1 MVKQILLTLAFLF
14 FLGAVIGWVIE
25 LFFRRMF
32 GDKKWV
38 NPGFLKGPYL
48 PIYGLGL
55 DILFLLCRI
64 DLSFIEYPWLRVVLL
79 LVIMCVA
86 MTGIEYI
93 GGVIFIK
100 GMKIKLWD
108 YSRRFGNIQGII
120 CPLFS
125 FLWTAV
131 GAFYYFLLDNFFYNS
146 VEWLWNDNLPFLFV
160 VGFFF
165 GIFTVDLV
173 NSTQLSLRLRK
184 FATEH
189 NVVLHYEKLKGSIQD
204 GLKEMKGKISFL
216 SPFRTQEKPLDEF
229 LKRYLKKDKK

>member
-1 MVKQILLTLAFLF
+1 MIKQILLTLAFLF

-64 DLSFIEYPWLRVVLL
+64 DLTAIPYPWLRVALL

-86 MTGIEYI
+86 MTGIEYV
-93 GGVIFIK
+93 GGIIFIK

-108 YSRRFGNIQGII
+108 YSRQWGNIQGII

-131 GAFYYFLLDNFFYNS
+131 GAFY
-146 VEWLWNDNLPFLFV
+146 
-160 VGFFF
+160 
-165 GIFTVDLV
+165 
-173 NSTQLSLRLRK
+173 
-184 FATEH
+184 
-189 NVVLHYEKLKGSIQD
+189 
-204 GLKEMKGKISFL
+204 
-216 SPFRTQEKPLDEF
+216 
-229 LKRYLKKDKK
+229 